1 MYQFGT
7 GFLFL
12 SASFDDRNH
21 VFTVRLGVPSKSN
34 TSFPAKDNGLLQQMY
49 DCDPQFNET
58 DGPFKLK
65 ITEQALIKHAADNPV
80 AAVQF
85 FKTLFEA
92 SEAFPPTITHENH
105 ITNAFL
111 QAFLEILLCIP
122 PPSQMNTVPIH
133 HKSRRGLYGIVTDV
147 SLVHETSGRY
157 NNRES

>member
-7 GFLFL
+7 GFLFV

-34 TSFPAKDNGLLQQMY
+34 TSFPARDNGLRKQMY
-49 DCDPQFNET
+49 ECKPELIEDN
-58 DGPFKLK
+58 GSFKLK

-92 SEAFPPTITHENH
+92 SDAIFP
-105 ITNAFL
+105 AM
-111 QAFLEILLCIP
+111 
-122 PPSQMNTVPIH
+122 QMQI
-133 HKSRRGLYGIVTDV
+133 I
-147 SLVHETSGRY
+147 
-157 NNRES
+157 